1 MAFVTK
7 TWKDRLVEYAG
18 RRKIK
23 NVATG
28 EETLV
33 DVSRSEGT
41 VSQAGD
47 AFSAANMNNLEQRI
61 KNEFDTVNSSLQDS
75 NTNESFNFGV
85 KNGVYGFYTDPARA
99 DDSFIPFSGSGTI
112 KIGYQYQVCVRY
124 HLNGSWNNYMP
135 EQSIIKGTITIVL
148 ENGVVKSKTNSGG
161 TGIAKYS
168 VSIGD
173 EWTGATTA
181 FSITSITWTPA

>member
-1 MAFVTK
+1 MNSYKWAELIF
-7 TWKDRLVEYAG
+7 WILP
-18 RRKIK
+18 I
-23 NVATG
+23 
-28 EETLV
+28 
-33 DVSRSEGT
+33 
-41 VSQAGD
+41 
-47 AFSAANMNNLEQRI
+47 SALY
-61 KNEFDTVNSSLQDS
+61 SSLQDS